1 MRPKTFFC
9 VLLISLLSALS
20 TATAGTKEEILR
32 LQSDVLQLQN
42 QIRDFEKAFNEKTD
56 GLKSLVI
63 QLNDQVAKSNL
74 YLEKVSKAL
83 ETQASGSQNV
93 NQSMLQE
100 IRALSGK
107 IDDMGTRISAMAQ
120 QIADLKLQS
129 KALPQGESSPP
140 GAPSPNS
147 VYDQSYIDFVQG
159 NFDLAIQGFSSY
171 LSTNPQGDKAS
182 ISLLYL
188 GDAYSSQGKLPEA
201 ITAFSRVISDYP
213 NSEQVAGALFKRGRA
228 ELSMRES
235 DNAIADF
242 RAIIDKFPTAPEA
255 ERAKDELRRLG
266 VNPKPVPAKEQPR
279 RKSR

>member
-1 MRPKTFFC
+1 MRRKIFFC
-9 VLLISLLSALS
+9 VLLIFLLSALS
-20 TATAGTKEEILR
+20 TAAAGTKEEILR

-74 YLEKVSKAL
+74 YLEKVSRTL
-83 ETQASGSQNV
+83 ETQASGTQAV
-93 NQSMLQE
+93 DQSMLQE

-107 IDDMGTRISAMAQ
+107 IDDMGTRISALAQ
-120 QIADLKLQS
+120 QIADLKVQS
-129 KALPQGESSPP
+129 KAMPQGEASP
-140 GAPSPNS
+140 GTPSPNS
-147 VYDQSYIDFVQG
+147 IYDQAYIDFVQG
-159 NFDLAIQGFSSY
+159 NFDPAIQGFTSY
-171 LSTNPQGDKAS
+171 LSASPGGDKAP
-182 ISLLYL
+182 IALLYL

-201 ITAFSRVISDYP
+201 ITSFSRVISDCP

-242 RAIIDKFPTAPEA
+242 RAVIDKFPTAPEA

-266 VNPKPVPAKEQPR
+266 VNPKPAPAKEQPR
-279 RKSR
+279 RKSK